1 METSVVKIIT
11 YVTYFSSSKSFFYLY
26 LSMIKMLLK
35 RLLKIGKSHQ
45 YKQKRSELHANIIPD
60 IHLNI

>member
-11 YVTYFSSSKSFFYLY
+11 YVTYFSSSQRFFYLY

-45 YKQKRSELHANIIPD
+45 YNKNVQNYMQTLFQTYI
-60 IHLNI
+60 

>member
-11 YVTYFSSSKSFFYLY
+11 YVTYFSSSQ
-26 LSMIKMLLK
+26 IKMLLK

-60 IHLNI
+60 VHLNI